1 MAVQIKFSAIV
12 IALTLIASPA
22 TVKAWVADPQTQMPA
37 PSTVSSQL
45 AEANSFLAKGM
56 LTEAEGA
63 ARKYLAEHAT
73 SADGHYLLGYIL
85 FRQAKAS
92 ASLGEYTEGA
102 KYRKPSAADLQVVG
116 ADYVVLGDFSDAD
129 KWFAKSVEW
138 DPASVLGWYY
148 LGRTKYNEN
157 RFEEAVA
164 AFQQCLK
171 LDGKHVKA
179 EDNLGLSYQALGRR
193 DDALQAYRNA
203 IDWQTDTATKNPG
216 PFINMGGLFLETN
229 QPEKAVEYLRKAIEI
244 APDEAKAHQQLG
256 KAYFNLN
263 ELPKA
268 LIELEKAAQL
278 APNNAP
284 VHYVLAQVYRKQGL
298 QEKAKGEFDRYTK
311 LSATHSVAD
320 GADIYPKNP
329 Q

>member
-1 MAVQIKFSAIV
+1 MALQIKSPAMM
-12 IALTLIASPA
+12 IALALIVLLA
-22 TVKAWVADPQTQMPA
+22 TVDARVADPQTQAPA
-37 PSTVSSQL
+37 PGTTDSQL
-45 AEANSFLAKGM
+45 TQARSFLAKGM

-63 ARKYLAEHAT
+63 ARKHLTEHAD

-92 ASLGEYTEGA
+92 ASLGEYTEAA
-102 KYRKPSAADLQVVG
+102 KYRKPSALDLQVVG

-129 KWFAKSVEW
+129 KWFTKSLEW
-138 DPASVLGWYY
+138 DPANVLGWYY

-157 RFEEAVA
+157 RFEEAVK

-171 LDGKHVKA
+171 LDPKHVKA
-179 EDNLGLSYQALGRR
+179 EDNLGLSYQALGRW

-203 IDWQTDTATKNPG
+203 IEWQANAKIKNPG
-216 PFINMGGLFLETN
+216 PFIDIGGLFVETN
-229 QPEKAVEYLRKAIEI
+229 QPEQAIEYLQKAIEI
-244 APDEAKAHQQLG
+244 APSDSKAHQQLG

-268 LIELEKAAQL
+268 LAELEKAADL

-284 VHYVLAQVYRKQGL
+284 VHYVLAQVYRKRGL
-298 QEKAKGEFDRYTK
+298 QEKAKLELDRYTK
-311 LSATHSVAD
+311 LNATHSAAD
-320 GADIYPKNP
+320 
-329 Q
+329 

>member
-1 MAVQIKFSAIV
+1 M
-12 IALTLIASPA
+12 
-22 TVKAWVADPQTQMPA
+22 
-37 PSTVSSQL
+37 L
-45 AEANSFLAKGM
+45 A
-56 LTEAEGA
+56 EAEGA
-63 ARKYLAEHAT
+63 ARKYLAEHAD

-85 FRQAKAS
+85 FRRARAS
-92 ASLGEYTEGA
+92 ASLAEYTEGA

-116 ADYVVLGDFSDAD
+116 ADYVVLGDFPDAD
-129 KWFAKSVEW
+129 KWFTKSVEW

-164 AFQQCLK
+164 AFQRCLK
-171 LDGKHVKA
+171 LDDKHVKA
-179 EDNLGLSYQALGRR
+179 EDNLGLSYQALGRL

-203 IDWQTDTATKNPG
+203 IDWQSDAKVKNPG
-216 PFINMGGLFLETN
+216 PFIDIGGLFLETN
-229 QPEKAVEYLRKAIEI
+229 QPEKAVEYLQKALEI
-244 APDEAKAHQQLG
+244 APDDPKAHQQLG

-263 ELPKA
+263 NLPKA
-268 LIELEKAAQL
+268 LVELEKAAQL

-284 VHYVLAQVYRKQGL
+284 VHYILAQVYRKQGL
-298 QEKAKGEFDRYTK
+298 GEKAKGEFDRYTK

-320 GADIYPKNP
+320 GTDYSKNP